1 MTDSDKKSQGRRAM
15 AEALLQDSQRE
26 ATPWRSR
33 ADLAFESAYLY
44 ALSVLGDRADEY
56 QHPDAHV
63 FALAA
68 GELGIT
74 AEQIEPAVEYLNHR
88 YDPTSPDNGS
98 AYSVLISIAKLLGA
112 ER

>member
-1 MTDSDKKSQGRRAM
+1 MIDSDKKSQGRRAM

-63 FALAA
+63 FTLAA

-74 AEQIEPAVEYLNHR
+74 AEQIEPAAEYLNHR